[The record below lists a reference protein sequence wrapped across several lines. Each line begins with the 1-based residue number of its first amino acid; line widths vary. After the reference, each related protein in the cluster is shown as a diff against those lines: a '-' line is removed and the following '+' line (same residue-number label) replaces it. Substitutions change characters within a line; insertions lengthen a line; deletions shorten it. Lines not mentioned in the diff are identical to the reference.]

1 MTITKIKTTN
11 TCNLINLLV
20 AFILVSVNAGAQVKT
35 KENKLI
41 SPVPPMGWI
50 TWNYFADK
58 FNEKDIRDM
67 ADAMEQSGM
76 VKAGYNYIILDD
88 GWQGGRDNRN
98 HIIAD
103 QNKFPSGIK
112 ALADYIHGK
121 GMKLGIYSDAA
132 PLTCEG
138 YTASLNFEDQDAK
151 TFASWE
157 IDYLKYDY
165 CNAPDDMETAKTR
178 YRKMGDALRNSG
190 RDIAFG
196 ICEWGQR
203 KPWLWAAAA
212 GGQVWRTT
220 LDVRDK
226 WKAKPNETGE
236 GLMNIFDQ
244 SLPLDQY
251 SGPGHWND
259 MDMLVVGLYGKKGPS
274 GNLGGTGCTDA
285 EYQSQMSLWSML
297 GSPLFTSN
305 DIRNMNAETKRI
317 LLNPEVI
324 AINQDSLGKQ
334 GVMKVNNETWTVVF
348 KPLANGDY
356 ALAILNRSDNALESD
371 LEFSALGLNGKYLVR
386 DLWEHKDA
394 GGGKKWKNKVN
405 SHETKLLRLKKLR

>member
-1 MTITKIKTTN
+1 MALTNIKTTN
-11 TCNLINLLV
+11 KINLINLLI
-20 AFILVSVNAGAQVKT
+20 AFILVSVHAGAQVRT
-35 KENKLI
+35 KENKLLA
-41 SPVPPMGWI
+41 PTPPMGWI

-67 ADAMEQSGM
+67 ADAMVETGM

-88 GWQGGRDNRN
+88 GWQGGRDSRN
-98 HIIAD
+98 NIIPD
-103 QNKFPSGIK
+103 PSKFPSGIK
-112 ALADYIHGK
+112 ALANYVHSK

-274 GNLGGTGCTDA
+274 GNLGGTGCTDT
-285 EYQSQMSLWSML
+285 EYQSQMSLWCML

-305 DIRNMNAETKRI
+305 DIRSMNAETKRI
-317 LLNPEVI
+317 LLNPDVI
-324 AINQDSLGKQ
+324 AVNQDTLGKQ
-334 GVMKVNNETWTVVF
+334 GVSKLNNETWTVVL
-348 KPLANGDY
+348 KSLANGDY
-356 ALAILNRSDNALESD
+356 ALAVLNRSDKAQQAD
-371 LEFSALGLNGKYLVR
+371 IDFATLGLKGSYEIR
-386 DLWEHKDA
+386 DLWQHKVS
-394 GGGKKWKNKVN
+394 GKGKKWKNNVD
-405 SHETKLLRLKKLR
+405 SHETKLLRLKKI